1 MIEELQEYLGLI
13 EVSRNATQEE
23 MFSTGNDLSRI
34 YSFVKSPSGGVVCS
48 PFGAFTD
55 PYEGLATFAHQ
66 TNKDVVAL
74 ALTASG
80 WGAQF
85 DTEEEA
91 KETRPSESAGRESV
105 KLELIVNVTNEFFS
119 RVSFPESGH
128 EPIVSYSNDGEEAVA
143 GDLLE
148 AFRASL
154 HFHRLSE
161 NDMKMIYEGFRELID
176 KIEDGN
182 TEQ

>member
-1 MIEELQEYLGLI
+1 MIDELQEYLGLI

-34 YSFVKSPSGGVVCS
+34 YSFSKSPTGGVICS

-66 TNKDVVAL
+66 TSKDVIAL

-91 KETRPSESAGRESV
+91 KETRPSESPSRESV
-105 KLELIVNVTNEFFS
+105 KLELIVNVSNEFFS
-119 RVSFPESGH
+119 RVSFPES
-128 EPIVSYSNDGEEAVA
+128 ENDPIISYSNDGEEAVA

-148 AFRASL
+148 AIRASL

-161 NDMKMIYEGFRELID
+161 EDMKMIYEGFRELID

-182 TEQ
+182 AE

>member
-34 YSFVKSPSGGVVCS
+34 YSFAKSPSGGVICS

-66 TNKDVVAL
+66 TSKEVIAL
-74 ALTASG
+74 AVTASG

-91 KETRPSESAGRESV
+91 KETRPSENPNRESV
-105 KLELIVNVTNEFFS
+105 KLELIVNVSNEFFS

-128 EPIVSYSNDGEEAVA
+128 DPIVSYSNDGEEAVA

-148 AFRASL
+148 AIRASL

-161 NDMKMIYEGFRELID
+161 EDMKKIYEGFRELID
-176 KIEDGN
+176 KLEDDN
-182 TEQ
+182 STE

>member
-34 YSFVKSPSGGVVCS
+34 YSFSKSPSGGVICS

-66 TNKDVVAL
+66 TSKDVIAL

-91 KETRPSESAGRESV
+91 KETRPSENPNRESV

-148 AFRASL
+148 AIRASL

-161 NDMKMIYEGFRELID
+161 EDMKMIYEGFRELID

-182 TEQ
+182 AE